1 MGGMG
6 GMLNGY
12 PAYPS
17 TKITANNVLL
27 TDWGWNMFF
36 AEGPGWMYVLD
47 DITTPTSLK
56 VTMWRYAKAH
66 ANANYPLTIVQVRQ
80 LLNSQSVRRAQ
91 TG

>member
-12 PAYPS
+12 PVYPS
-17 TKITANNVLL
+17 TKITANNVVL

-47 DITTPTSLK
+47 DITKPTSLI

-66 ANANYPLTIVQVRQ
+66 ANANYPSTIVQFV
-80 LLNSQSVRRAQ
+80 NS
-91 TG
+91 